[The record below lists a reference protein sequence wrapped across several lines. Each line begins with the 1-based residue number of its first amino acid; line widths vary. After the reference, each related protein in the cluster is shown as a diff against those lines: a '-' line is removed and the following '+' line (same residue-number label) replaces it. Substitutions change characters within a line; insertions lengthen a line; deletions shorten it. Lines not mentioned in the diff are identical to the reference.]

1 MKMEKIKIKTDEGER
16 EVELKN
22 LKGRHVKKAL
32 KLMTKIQR
40 EDGSENLPAVAN
52 YTDYLDELA
61 SELSGISVEELDDLD
76 IDEKNKIIGKVQEK
90 ISFKLDFSTSSLK
103 PVSSSPKVEQG

>member
-1 MKMEKIKIKTDEGER
+1 MEKIKIKTDEGER

-40 EDGSENLPAVAN
+40 EDGTENLPAVTN

-61 SELSGISVEELDDLD
+61 SELSGISVKELDDLD
-76 IDEKNKIIGKVQEK
+76 IDEKNKVIGKVQEK
-90 ISFKLDFSTSSLK
+90 ITFKLDFSM
-103 PVSSSPKVEQG
+103 SSPKQANSSPKAEKEL